1 MNRLTYRAVSP
12 LIVGIALSV
21 LAAAPAHAVCPP
33 SVTPAESPA
42 PGQFIGSNSECT
54 VEAGALIARHNED
67 GITGVDFNTIVI
79 NGEIAMTGNS
89 AHGIIVDNGNSILN
103 TGAISVFGFDATG
116 INVGNDNSVINRGSI
131 STGGFDADAI
141 RAVNNNT
148 IVNNG
153 TITTPGTDADGVE
166 AGDGN
171 AVTNNG
177 VISTT
182 GTNATG
188 ITVGD
193 ESSVLNRGSIVTTG
207 NGASAI
213 RAEDNNVIINSGSLT
228 TAGTGDAI
236 EADNDNTVTNTG
248 SITINGDA
256 QGIDVAFRNTVTNAG
271 TITATANGARGIDA
285 NARNSVLNSGRVAT
299 MGDSSYGV
307 ALNQL
312 NTFSNTGSITT
323 IGGNSDAVF
332 ADADNTV
339 NNTGVITTA
348 GVSAAGI
355 IAGDDNVINNAGAV
369 IATGS
374 GSYSFQ
380 MLGTGNTLN
389 LLQNSRVVGT
399 IQLGGSGGNTV
410 NLGRGENWMMTF
422 ESDPLLNGDTV
433 NTFGVPTAILNG
445 GLTVATFDVAA
456 TVFGAQAAALYD
468 LTETINA
475 GLHQRLTAGNPTTY
489 IWAQGFGGKRN
500 ADEDGG
506 AFVHAAGDNAFSG
519 GMAGF
524 STPLASFARAGLFGG
539 YADGSIDAYGG
550 NGTAGDNLRHAIDQE
565 SWFGGA
571 YGRAFWGQAFADLI
585 VTAGET
591 QNNSRRRILNN
602 LAPTGVE
609 FARGSY
615 DGWFVNPEL
624 TLGVEV
630 PLGGGVK
637 LVPSASVGYAGLYL
651 DGLTETGSQAA
662 IVLQGRDI
670 ELIDG
675 RLQLELRSKG
685 ETPLGT
691 WHTAL
696 RGGIKGRS
704 SIGDDDLAG
713 VLATTTAFTVT
724 PLDTDDVVAAFTGA
738 DLTFAVAP
746 GVQVFAGG
754 ESTFEDDGDFIV
766 TGRVGGAVKF

>member
-1 MNRLTYRAVSP
+1 MSRLSY
-12 LIVGIALSV
+12 
-21 LAAAPAHAVCPP
+21 HAVAAVVLGSVFSVFALASAQAACPP
-33 SVTPAESPA
+33 SVSPAESPA

-89 AHGIIVDNGNSILN
+89 AHGIVVDNGNSIFN

-153 TITTPGTDADGVE
+153 TITTPGSDADGVE

-193 ESSVLNRGSIVTTG
+193 ENSVIHRGSIVTTG

-228 TAGTGDAI
+228 TAATGDAI

-285 NARNSVLNSGRVAT
+285 NGRNSVLNSGHVAT

-307 ALNQL
+307 AVNQL
-312 NTFSNTGSITT
+312 NTFTNTGSITT

-332 ADADNTV
+332 AGNENTI
-339 NNTGVITTA
+339 NNTGVITTS

-355 IAGDDNVINNAGAV
+355 IADNDNVINNAGAV
-369 IATGS
+369 IATGA
-374 GSYSFQ
+374 GSNSFQ

-399 IQLGGSGGNTV
+399 IQLGISGGNTA

-422 ESDPLLNGDTV
+422 QSDPLLDGNTV
-433 NTFGVPTAILNG
+433 NTFGVPTAILNA
-445 GLTVATFDVAA
+445 GLTFATFDVAA
-456 TVFGAQAAALYD
+456 TVFGAQATALYD

-475 GLHQRLTAGNPTTY
+475 ALHQRLTAGNPTTY
-489 IWAQGFGGKRN
+489 LWAQGFGAKRS
-500 ADEDGG
+500 ADESGG
-506 AFVHAAGDNAFSG
+506 VFTPAAGDVELSG
-519 GMAGF
+519 GMLGF
-524 STPLASFARAGLFGG
+524 STPLSSSARGGLFAG
-539 YADGSIDAYGG
+539 YTDGSIASQPAGSI
-550 NGTAGDNLRHAIDQE
+550 GDNSRRHVIDQE
-565 SWFGGA
+565 SWFAGA

-591 QNNSRRRILNN
+591 QNDSTRRILNN

-609 FARGSY
+609 FATGAY
-615 DGWFVNPEL
+615 DGWFFNPEL
-624 TLGVEV
+624 TLGVEL

-637 LVPSASVGYAGLYL
+637 LVPSASVGYAGVYL
-651 DGLTETGSQAA
+651 DALTETGSQAA
-662 IVLQGRDI
+662 ITLAARDV

-685 ETPLGT
+685 EALLGT

-704 SIGDDDLAG
+704 SVGDDALTG

-766 TGRVGGAVKF
+766 TGRAGAALKF